1 MKRDNGSLIALIPSN
16 DLTVVHIEDAA
27 GTALGD
33 KGCLEL
39 EPCSQRL
46 AALAA
51 MDDGRICHTVWYAK
65 IDDAA
70 VIAHEFVIEFWGMS
84 RTPHRCRE
92 RVASLKRRFATK
104 GPATK

>member
-33 KGCLEL
+33 KGCLEF
-39 EPCSQRL
+39 EPCSHRL
-46 AALAA
+46 SALAA
-51 MDDGRICHTVWYAK
+51 VDDGGVCHTFWYAK

-70 VIAHEFVIEFWGMS
+70 VMAHEFVIEFLGHEPNSPWMAGARLS
-84 RTPHRCRE
+84 SAGSP
-92 RVASLKRRFATK
+92 LKVQRQND
-104 GPATK
+104 